1 MSDMPQPG
9 MSEARVVPVDRL
21 ELAFETYFWPFADE
35 RRAHIDA
42 HWDQLHRERPSMWK
56 IGRAHV

>member
-35 RRAHIDA
+35 RRAYLLDYLA
-42 HWDQLHRERPSMWK
+42 TVK
-56 IGRAHV
+56 